1 MKQVPTVFKEPLG
14 VFTNPADF
22 GETVMID
29 GKAVNAI
36 FDREAMTDGGFGIA
50 VANADPQIIVTEDDL
65 PEDVKS
71 VVVTVRG
78 KRYTVAETDFDGCG
92 MVVVQLRAIHDK
104 PIY

>member
-1 MKQVPTVFKEPLG
+1 MEQVPAVFNEPLS

-22 GETVMID
+22 GETVMIG
-29 GKAVNAI
+29 GKEVNAI
-36 FDREAMTDGGFGIA
+36 FDREFITDSGFGVA

-92 MVVVQLRAIHDK
+92 MVVVQLRAVHDK
-104 PIY
+104 PTY